1 MYEKKKMISVEI
13 ESFSQK
19 CLFSL
24 MLDQFW
30 RLCGVR
36 RYLADG
42 TNHVDS
48 PYE

>member
-1 MYEKKKMISVEI
+1 MKKKDDFCRESNHFLKSV
-13 ESFSQK
+13 
-19 CLFSL
+19 CLA
-24 MLDQFW
+24 
-30 RLCGVR
+30 LCGVR

>member
-1 MYEKKKMISVEI
+1 MISVENRI
-13 ESFSQK
+13 IFSK

>member
-1 MYEKKKMISVEI
+1 MKKKDDFCRESNHFLKSV
-13 ESFSQK
+13 
-19 CLFSL
+19 CLAL